1 MPKCLSLSWN
11 ETKLK
16 VMKTKAVS
24 FLRCQV
30 YIKPRNCLEFITIK
44 MKYGRHIGYC
54 NYSNIFPQLNSKEG
68 YGLTVDDEATETFI

>member
-44 MKYGRHIGYC
+44 MKYGR
-54 NYSNIFPQLNSKEG
+54 NILQLFQLFPTAQQ
-68 YGLTVDDEATETFI
+68 